1 MNSYLGEISVVI
13 IFLLFHVAKEEGGDG
28 DGDDYRDSK

>member
-13 IFLLFHVAKEEGGDG
+13 IFLLFHVAKEEDG